1 MKISSCF
8 CNQTEKKSKMSEEG
22 RSIPEGLGNPM
33 RQSFVAILLIA
44 YKLYKVL
51 IRQLFPFII
60 IFLFGGGSSN
70 KRDFLFYTIIV
81 LAIVGFIYSIIAFL
95 KYYFWLEDGKLIINK
110 GVFKK
115 TKTEIP
121 FDRIQSVNFEQ
132 NVIHRAFNVVML
144 NMDTAGSAGAEL
156 QINALNRDIAKQIS
170 DHIIAQRQKL
180 SSVKSASSQQAIT
193 QEKKMIFHLPIG
205 QLLKVGVTE
214 NHLKSG
220 GIIILFFI
228 WIWDNLNEVGVDVQE
243 KFEEH
248 VSVSEVIQTGLI
260 VFMVLFALFVLVAFL
275 ISLIRTVLIYYDL
288 KMLRL
293 QDGFVIISGLLN
305 RKEHAAKDSKIQVF
319 SWSQNLLQKWSKIY
333 EVGMKQA
340 SSVAAAKKSHI
351 RVKGL
356 DWDNVKDT
364 QAYLFK
370 DTLFELDEM
379 QLYGVNKYY
388 RFKQIYYWSL
398 FLLPVIIGTFYVGQ
412 TKFLLGASL
421 LYIYGLVS
429 SFLAYKKKR
438 WGASENVLIL
448 RGGVFGHSASIMEL
462 YKIQNVKKRS
472 TPFQRRRSLA
482 TLDVYSASGRISIPD
497 ISDQQATDLQNYI
510 AYKIESSHKSWM

>member
-1 MKISSCF
+1 MV
-8 CNQTEKKSKMSEEG
+8 EDR

-156 QINALNRDIAKQIS
+156 QINALNRDTAKQIS
-170 DHIIAQRQKL
+170 DHIIAQRQITERRNDESLQQENTQKKKL
-180 SSVKSASSQQAIT
+180 
-193 QEKKMIFHLPIG
+193 IFNLPIG
-205 QLLKVGVTE
+205 QLLKVGITE
-214 NHLKSG
+214 NHLRSG
-220 GIIILFFI
+220 GIIILFFF

-248 VSVSEVIQTGLI
+248 VSVTEVIQTGLI
-260 VFMVLFALFVLVAFL
+260 VFMVLFVLFILVAFL

-319 SWSQNLLQKWSKIY
+319 SWSQNLLQKWTNIY

-340 SSVAAAKKSHI
+340 SSVAATKKSHI
-351 RVKGL
+351 RIKGL
-356 DWDNVKDT
+356 EWFNVKAA
-364 QAYLFK
+364 QAYLFR
-370 DTLFELDEM
+370 DTLKELEEM
-379 QLYGVNKYY
+379 PLFAVHKYY
-388 RFKQIYYWSL
+388 RFKQLYYWSL
-398 FLLPVIIGTFYVGQ
+398 FLLPFIVGSFYLGEI
-412 TKFLLGASL
+412 KFLLGFSA
-421 LYIYGLVS
+421 LYIYGLTS
-429 SFLAYKKKR
+429 SMLSYSKKK
-438 WGASENVLIL
+438 WGISPNALIV
-448 RGGVFGHSASIMEL
+448 RGGVFGHNASMMEL

-482 TLDVYSASGRISIPD
+482 TLDVYSASGRISIPE
-497 ISDQQATDLQNYI
+497 ISEQQATALQNYI
-510 AYKIESSHKSWM
+510 AYRVENSQKSWM